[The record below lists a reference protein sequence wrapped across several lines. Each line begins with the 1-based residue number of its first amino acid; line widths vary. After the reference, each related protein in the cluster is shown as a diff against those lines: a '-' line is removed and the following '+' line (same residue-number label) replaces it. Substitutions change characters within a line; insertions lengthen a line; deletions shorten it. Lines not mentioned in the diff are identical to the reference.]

1 MRALKTFL
9 FLVILCGGTSHAQ
22 SISYIE
28 KINSILNTFKG
39 DTALQHAGWGFCL
52 ISDKSGETV
61 ASLDEK
67 RSLQPAS
74 TTKILTTGAALSILG
89 GDYTFKTRLAY
100 KGTISKQ
107 GVLNGDVYIIGGGDP
122 TLGFNRIPG
131 VKDENQVTDAFE
143 IALRKAGIKKI
154 QGRIIADASHYEK
167 AMQPN
172 AWAWDD
178 IANYYGAGPS
188 GLNFRENQYNL
199 YLKQGKNPGDSTKF
213 SHTYPSIPDFVCY
226 DDILSGPRGC
236 PDNGYIYG
244 APYTCLRYLRGTIP
258 PGDTLFCI
266 KGSLPDP
273 ALLCAQMLAARF
285 GKDAAAPLATT
296 YYLLDEKK
304 QTPDTS
310 ARKLVLT
317 LASPPLRQIVMFTNL
332 LSINLYAESLLKEI
346 GKKVNGKGSTEE
358 GLRVLKKF
366 WQDRGVNLGGLFLL
380 DGSGLSRYDAIT
392 AEQFA
397 TAMHQMRNDKAYKD
411 FYASLPVAGVSGS
424 LFNIGKGTP
433 AQENMR
439 AKSGY
444 MTRVMSYAGYVRSK
458 EGQDFSF
465 SFIINNYSES
475 AYSVKMKIEKL
486 LVALSE

>member
-1 MRALKTFL
+1 MAA
-9 FLVILCGGTSHAQ
+9 CAWESHAQ
-22 SISYIE
+22 SKPYLE
-28 KINSILNTFKG
+28 KINSILNTFKD

-52 ISDKSGETV
+52 ISDKKAEIV
-61 ASLDEK
+61 AGLDEK
-67 RSLQPAS
+67 KSLQPAS

-89 GDYTFKTRLAY
+89 GDYTFKTKLAY

-107 GVLNGDVYIIGGGDP
+107 GILTGDVYIIGGGDP

-131 VKDENQVTDAFE
+131 VKDDKQVIDAFE
-143 IALRKAGIKKI
+143 IALGKAGIKKI
-154 QGRIIADASHYEK
+154 NGRIIADATYYEK

-199 YLKQGKNPGDSTKF
+199 YLKQGKNPGDSTRF
-213 SHTYPSIPDFVCY
+213 SHVYPAIPDFVCY
-226 DDILSGPRGC
+226 DDITSGPKGC

-273 ALLCAQMLAARF
+273 ALLSAQMLASRF
-285 GKDAAAPLATT
+285 AKDNYAPEATT
-296 YYLLDEKK
+296 YYLLEEQKRS
-304 QTPDTS
+304 PDTS
-310 ARKLVLT
+310 GRKLIVT
-317 LASPPLRQIVMFTNL
+317 LVSPPLRQIVTYTNL
-332 LSINLYAESLLKEI
+332 LSINLYAECLLKEI

-358 GLRVLKKF
+358 GLRVLKNF
-366 WQDRGVNLGGLFLL
+366 WQNKGVNLGGLFLL

-397 TAMHQMRNDKAYKD
+397 TAMHLMRNDKAFKD
-411 FYASLPVAGVSGS
+411 FYVSLPVSGSSGS
-424 LFNIGKGTP
+424 LFNIGKGTS
-433 AQENMR
+433 AEGNIH

-444 MTRVMSYAGYVRSK
+444 MTRVRSYAGYVRNK
-458 EGQDFSF
+458 DGQDFSF